1 MGGKGE
7 LVNYTRLHEEGRHRP
22 GHPPDPLTREQK
34 DLLIEKV
41 THLINSASLAITIA
55 VMIAPSPDHLKK
67 ELDKYEGG

>member
-22 GHPPDPLTREQK
+22 DHAPEPLTREQK

-55 VMIAPSPDHLKK
+55 VMIAPTPHHLKE
-67 ELDKYEGG
+67 ELDKHGGG